1 MGLLD
6 DVLHKLGGAEGQG
19 GGAGAL
25 MNLINNSPGGLQGL
39 LSNLD
44 QAGLG
49 NQVQS
54 WLGLGTNEPVSAD
67 QVKQALGDDQVQQ
80 LVNQAGVAPEELSQQ
95 VAQVLPQVV
104 DQASPDGKLAAEQS
118 LTPDAFLRPR
128 GDRQENPRPAPPD
141 TSSFTNHEAPGRPVA
156 SETGLLVRV
165 VQRLKQKPWLGARGA
180 STRLGAVYRRRRMSA
195 SAWST
200 SEGKDS
206 PV

>member
-19 GGAGAL
+19 GGTGAL

-39 LSNLD
+39 LSDLD

-54 WLGLGTNEPVSAD
+54 WLGQGTNEPVSAD

-80 LVNQAGVAPEELSQQ
+80 LANQAGVAPEELSQQ

-104 DQASPDGKLAAEQS
+104 DQASPDGKLAAE
-118 LTPDAFLRPR
+118 
-128 GDRQENPRPAPPD
+128 
-141 TSSFTNHEAPGRPVA
+141 
-156 SETGLLVRV
+156 
-165 VQRLKQKPWLGARGA
+165 
-180 STRLGAVYRRRRMSA
+180 
-195 SAWST
+195 
-200 SEGKDS
+200 
-206 PV
+206 